1 MKKVLSILL
10 ALAITLVGVV
20 PVFADEN
27 PVNGIRSL
35 ETQTELLEYA
45 TNVFPKHL
53 HAVVEI

>member
-27 PVNGIRSL
+27 SVNGIRSL

-45 TNVFPKHL
+45 TNVIPKHL
-53 HAVVEI
+53 HA